1 VTNRRDLNHVEHE
14 EERGNT
20 QIHEHEPAMPFSLS
34 PADRDQRRQ
43 EQNDV
48 QPVESRE
55 RRRNEIEQRLSSGL
69 LA

>member
-1 VTNRRDLNHVEHE
+1 
-14 EERGNT
+14 
-20 QIHEHEPAMPFSLS
+20 MPFSLS